1 MSYDNILKEVH
12 QTSMIKEVHQTS
24 MSYDT
29 IIKELQQNS
38 TITVTDNA
46 VIISLLDWNFKLHH
60 HHHILGNKE
69 FVLGIICR
77 YRLMKDLYVVF
88 GIPMSQSTISED
100 ELYTLQTHLKQP
112 NNFPLGCISR

>member
-1 MSYDNILKEVH
+1 
-12 QTSMIKEVHQTS
+12 

-46 VIISLLDWNFKLHH
+46 VIISLLDWHH
-60 HHHILGNKE
+60 HHHILGNNKSIE

>member
-1 MSYDNILKEVH
+1 MSYDNILKEVQ
-12 QTSMIKEVHQTS
+12 QTN

-60 HHHILGNKE
+60 TLDYHNNSIE